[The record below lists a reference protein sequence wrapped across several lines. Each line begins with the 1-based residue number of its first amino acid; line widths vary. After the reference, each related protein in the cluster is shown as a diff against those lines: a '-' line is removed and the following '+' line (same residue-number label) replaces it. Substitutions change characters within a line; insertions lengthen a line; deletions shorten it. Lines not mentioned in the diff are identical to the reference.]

1 MANEEQPFQITIT
14 DEELSLLK
22 RKLDDTRFP
31 DEINDAEWAYGA
43 PLSDTR
49 RLADRW
55 RDGYDWRAHEREL
68 NSLPMFTRPVEV
80 RGFGELNV
88 HYVHQTSSVKG
99 AIPLLFVHGCKS
111 FPSLPSVFPNCFRL
125 AFAVGP
131 GSFLEVTKVLPLLTA
146 ASPEHPS
153 FHVVAPSLPGYAWSE
168 GVQKKG
174 FHAEHYAEVCVVWF
188 KFGLC

>member
-14 DEELSLLK
+14 EEELSLLK

-43 PLSDTR
+43 PLSDIR

-55 RDGYDWRAHEREL
+55 RDGYDWRTHEREL

-80 RGFGELNV
+80 RGFGELNL
-88 HYVHQTSSVKG
+88 HYVHQKSSVTG

-111 FPSLPSVFPNCFRL
+111 QPFHPSLLSPLIVSSRVRRRAGKLPRGDEGATIVDSSLARASVSPRGCPEPPRIRL
-125 AFAVGP
+125 VGR
-131 GSFLEVTKVLPLLTA
+131 S
-146 ASPEHPS
+146 
-153 FHVVAPSLPGYAWSE
+153 
-168 GVQKKG
+168 
-174 FHAEHYAEVCVVWF
+174 AEERVSCRA
-188 KFGLC
+188 LC